1 MIKFDE
7 TFVSTGEIILK
18 KQRKPRWGYKIINCP
33 ICKSKTFEYCSYSEY
48 GWGIVEQHGNCN
60 RCGYLI
66 EQAYSP
72 SCDCF
77 WDVKKGF
84 KDRFGKYYSKNVK
97 KHKRIRR
104 KLGIKRTD
112 YDINPEWI
120 HYI

>member
-1 MIKFDE
+1 M
-7 TFVSTGEIILK
+7 K
-18 KQRKPRWGYKIINCP
+18 KQRKPRWGYIIINCP
-33 ICKSKTFEYCSYSEY
+33 ICKSKTFEYSYYSEY

-72 SCDCF
+72 TNDCF
-77 WDVKKGF
+77 WYIKKGF
-84 KDRFGKYYSKNVK
+84 KNHFGKYYPKNVK

-120 HYI
+120 NYI